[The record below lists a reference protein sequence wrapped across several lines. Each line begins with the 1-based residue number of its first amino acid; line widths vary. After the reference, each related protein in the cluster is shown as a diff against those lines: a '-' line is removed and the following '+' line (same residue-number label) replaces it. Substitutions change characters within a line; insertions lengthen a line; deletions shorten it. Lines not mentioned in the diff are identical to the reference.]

1 LSELARVGGVVG
13 ALGLAVLIVAPRAQ
27 LRIGALAAWAAGSG
41 ALALWLA
48 PSGSHRLY
56 AAAAVCGLVVAV
68 ALAWLFVRVPWTL
81 AVAVLACAPARIPIS
96 VGDTKANLLLP
107 MYLVVAAAALALVWQ
122 LFGDDERVR
131 ELGFV
136 AWPLALF
143 VAWTGVSYAWTA
155 DARQGGIFLLFF
167 VLPFGLLA
175 VTIARLRWSE
185 GWVTVLYLQLTAMAF
200 AFAVIG
206 GWQYLTRDIFWNPK
220 VIVDNAY
227 APSAWFY
234 RVNSVF
240 YDPSIYGR
248 FLVVAIVASLVM
260 VLFSRGAIAVAAAGV
275 TAVMWLGL
283 LPSFSQS
290 SFVALGVAAV
300 VGLAVLWWRRTVVVV
315 AVFAVLLLAAGMT
328 AAAARNGSL
337 SHATSGRSKLVENGV
352 RLAADHPVVGVGAG
366 GFRRAYADRVGL
378 KGKEPKAAAS
388 HDTPVTVA
396 AETGAVG
403 LALFAWLVGAALFTP
418 LRRLGSS
425 PVVLRRARIACGLGL
440 LAILVHSLFYN
451 ALLED
456 PLFWGLLAL
465 GAVAAR
471 EVAPE

>member
-1 LSELARVGGVVG
+1 LSEVARAGGVVG
-13 ALGLAVLIVAPRAQ
+13 ALGLALLIVAPRPQ
-27 LRIGALAAWAAGSG
+27 LRIAGLAAWAAGCG

-48 PSGSHRLY
+48 PSASHRLY
-56 AAAAVCGLVVAV
+56 AAAAACGLLAAA
-68 ALAWLFVRVPWTL
+68 ALAWLFVRVPWVL
-81 AVAVLACAPARIPIS
+81 AVAVLACAPARIPVS
-96 VGDTKANLLLP
+96 VGDTKANLLVP
-107 MYLVVAAAALALVWQ
+107 IYLVVAAAALALVWE
-122 LFGDDERVR
+122 LFGDDDRSR

-136 AWPLALF
+136 GWPLALF

-155 DARQGGIFLLFF
+155 DSRQGGIFLLFF
-167 VLPFGLLA
+167 LLPFGLLA
-175 VTIARLRWSE
+175 VALARLRWSE
-185 GWVTVLYLQLTAMAF
+185 GWATVLYVQLTAMALVF
-200 AFAVIG
+200 AAIG

-248 FLVVAIVASLVM
+248 FLVVAIVASLVL
-260 VLFSRGAIAVAAAGV
+260 VLFGRGAIAVAAAV
-275 TAVMWLGL
+275 AATATWLGL

-290 SFVALGVAAV
+290 SFVSLGVAAV
-300 VGLAVLWWRRTVVVV
+300 VGLAVLWWRRAVIVVGV
-315 AVFAVLLLAAGMT
+315 AAILVLAAGFT
-328 AAAARNGSL
+328 AAAARNGGL
-337 SHATSGRSKLVENGV
+337 SDATSGRSKLVENGV
-352 RLAADHPVVGVGAG
+352 RLAVDHPVAGVGAG

-396 AETGAVG
+396 AETGAIG
-403 LALFAWLVGAALFTP
+403 LALFAWLLGAAFFTP
-418 LRRLGSS
+418 LRRLTVS
-425 PVVLRRARIACGLGL
+425 PPVLRRARVAFGLGL
-440 LAILVHSLFYN
+440 LAIVVHSLFYN
-451 ALLED
+451 ALFED

-471 EVAPE
+471 EVASG